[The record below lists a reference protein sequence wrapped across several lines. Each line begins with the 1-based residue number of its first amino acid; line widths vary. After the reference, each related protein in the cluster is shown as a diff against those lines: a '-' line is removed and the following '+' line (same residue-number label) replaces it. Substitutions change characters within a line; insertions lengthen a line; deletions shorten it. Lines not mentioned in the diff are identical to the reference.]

1 MDAPSTLS
9 TPVCTTMK
17 AKIMTGSDRTAMQD
31 GWAKLNGQD
40 RTRAVSE
47 ADGTGPDQW
56 PVLAVGYGHVEVA
69 AEKVALGSHHALK
82 REEVVFQTPGGPMP
96 DVFAISTLRSR
107 RLKNSPDPAPM
118 PPGMPTGVSECETD
132 SYAAKM
138 TEQLNKNPRCQTRS
152 SAHPTMR
159 ATVVISEHAGIMHE
173 PTDRSSRR

>member
-1 MDAPSTLS
+1 
-9 TPVCTTMK
+9 
-17 AKIMTGSDRTAMQD
+17 
-31 GWAKLNGQD
+31 
-40 RTRAVSE
+40 
-47 ADGTGPDQW
+47 
-56 PVLAVGYGHVEVA
+56 
-69 AEKVALGSHHALK
+69 
-82 REEVVFQTPGGPMP
+82 MP